1 MHVVL
6 TLSLTSF
13 MSKCCNFLFYVYM
26 LVVISYVFGV
36 YMLLYLQVGSDS
48 IQYIMDS
55 IPNKSDLG
63 LEYTTLPVGFGVV
76 TDGYYIRVVAA
87 EDNTWV
93 TIATRAERLR
103 QGEYLEEEIENS
115 KKIAK
120 IGCIVMYL
128 FN

>member
-1 MHVVL
+1 MSAVYI
-6 TLSLTSF
+6 SF
-13 MSKCCNFLFYVYM
+13 VC
-26 LVVISYVFGV
+26 
-36 YMLLYLQVGSDS
+36 LQVGSDS
-48 IQYIMDS
+48 FQYIMDS
-55 IPNKSDLG
+55 IPNTSELG

-115 KKIAK
+115 QKIAK
-120 IGCIVMYL
+120 VYCNATVDLIKYYCPLLGTGQYCI
-128 FN
+128 